1 MALEVLP
8 TDAALEL
15 KYYAE
20 KHSLR
25 CAKIRSRRHK
35 RNEAD
40 ADFSQ
45 AEKHLASFKEKCEGL
60 LSDKS
65 CHAIE
70 MMLEYAGRH
79 ASNSSNTSMR
89 RIRSGFRSYADTDE
103 REVEE
108 HYQDIIKKGEISENL
123 ARNLKEMGWSAARFA
138 SYSIFRY
145 KEETERQKANLD
157 SSFAKIHGEVDVA
170 QILSQRPKPEEP
182 IKLVNN
188 VPLEIFPPHAADE
201 LKAYAERQSLHSAK
215 MRLGNRAEADADKT
229 KAKDHYDAFQEKCK
243 GLLSDKSC
251 QHIRRM
257 LLKAAWYT
265 ANTEKSKQ
273 CWLRTERDR
282 YRSDAHSD
290 KSGMYAKYQDIIKT
304 GEISENLA
312 TNLKEMGCHV
322 ARHATNTL
330 AGHDD
335 DAIRDQA
342 NVEAFFKKIQG
353 TVNLVDMKFIMN
365 EAKILSEE
373 PKVVY
378 EEILPNKTDVQQT
391 MEFCFSVTEGKT
403 YSTSHT
409 IGFSYGIESGF
420 SAGFPSV
427 GELSV
432 SLSFN
437 FSHSRSFAESTSTV
451 TTKSY
456 RFPLAVPAHST
467 YVAKGTVHEALM
479 EIPYELVFD
488 FGGACRSV
496 KGLWKGVACGKATC
510 NIEMIEGPSSPNEPA
525 EESESELEGYCLIL

>member
-8 TDAALEL
+8 TDAAFEL
-15 KYYAE
+15 KHYAE

-25 CAKIRSRRHK
+25 CAKIRCSRHK

-40 ADFSQ
+40 ADFRE
-45 AEKHLASFKEKCEGL
+45 AKKHLASFKEKCEGL

-79 ASNSSNTSMR
+79 MSNTTTDHCK
-89 RIRSGFRSYADTDE
+89 RSGFRSYADTDE

-123 ARNLKEMGWSAARFA
+123 ARNLKEMGWSAAWFA
-138 SYSIFRY
+138 SYSIFRF
-145 KEETERQKANLD
+145 KEEAERQKANLD
-157 SSFAKIHGEVDVA
+157 SCFAKIHGVVNVA
-170 QILSQRPKPEEP
+170 QILAQRSKPEEP
-182 IKLVNN
+182 MKLVNN
-188 VPLEIFPPHAADE
+188 VPLEIFPPDAADE
-201 LKAYAERQSLHSAK
+201 LKAYAERQSLHCAK

-251 QHIRRM
+251 QHIRSM
-257 LLKAAWYT
+257 LGNAAWHA
-265 ANTEKSKQ
+265 ANTKKSKQ
-273 CWLRTERDR
+273 CWLPSKRYR
-282 YRSDAHSD
+282 YRSDSRSD
-290 KSGMYAKYQDIIKT
+290 KSGMHAQYQDIIKV

-322 ARHATNTL
+322 ARHAANTL

-342 NVEAFFKKIQG
+342 NVDSYFKKIQG

-365 EAKILSEE
+365 EANILSEE
-373 PKVVY
+373 PKIVSKEV
-378 EEILPNKTDVQQT
+378 LPNHSDLQQT
-391 MEFCFSVTEGKT
+391 MVFSFSVTEGT
-403 YSTSHT
+403 THSTSHT
-409 IGFSYGIESGF
+409 IGFTYGIESSF
-420 SAGFPSV
+420 SVGFPSV
-427 GELSV
+427 GELNV
-432 SLSFN
+432 KLSFN
-437 FSHSRSFAESTSTV
+437 FSHSRSFAESTSTG

-456 RFPLAVPAHST
+456 QFPLAVPAHST

-488 FGGACRSV
+488 FKGARRSV
-496 KGLWKGVACGKATC
+496 TGLWKGVACSEATYTIEKKA
-510 NIEMIEGPSSPNEPA
+510 GPAPCCPIS
-525 EESESELEGYCLIL
+525 